1 MKNIKEKKM
10 KKRTI
15 ANVINYSL
23 IYFFGLFLIFTGIP
37 VLAGNISANAVTLR
51 IMAAD
56 ALPKPI
62 TEIGAIFKKEHPG
75 VKIDYNFLG
84 AGVLKGD
91 IEEGAPCDIFLSA
104 NGKFQRQLKRKGFL
118 KSYKI
123 FAYDYLAAA
132 TPSNNPAG
140 VTPSNLI
147 KKLMDSNVSLTTSS
161 PHSDP
166 AGDYTWKMFKI
177 INKQIP
183 GAFNKITGHANH
195 LLDAALVMLVLESGN
210 TDLGIL
216 YTSQLLEL
224 KRSGAKINIISISK
238 KYNTKAKFTASVL
251 NQSKHK
257 SLDEDFIKL
266 LFSKKGKKILKYWGF
281 SPVDSSK

>member
-1 MKNIKEKKM
+1 M
-10 KKRTI
+10 KKN
-15 ANVINYSL
+15 NVIKCSMATIL
-23 IYFFGLFLIFTGIP
+23 TGLLFIFMFF
-37 VLAGNISANAVTLR
+37 NIAIITDNFSADAATLR

-62 TEIGAIFKKEHPG
+62 MEIGNIFKNEHPG
-75 VKIDYNFLG
+75 VKIDYDFLG

-104 NGKFQRQLKRKGFL
+104 NGKFQRQLIGKGFL
-118 KSYKI
+118 KSYKV

-132 TPSNNPAG
+132 TPYDNPAN
-140 VTPSNLI
+140 VNSSNLI
-147 KKLMDSNVSLTTSS
+147 QKLMNPNVSLTTSS

-177 INKQIP
+177 INKLYP
-183 GAFNKITGHANH
+183 GAFNKITNHADH
-195 LLDAALVMLVLESGN
+195 LIDAALVMPIIESGN

-224 KRSGAKINIISISK
+224 KRSGAKINIISIPK
-238 KYNTKAKFTASVL
+238 KYNTKAKFTASFL
-251 NQSKHK
+251 NQSKHI
-257 SLDEDFIKL
+257 SLDKDFIKL
-266 LFSKKGKKILKYWGF
+266 LFSNKGKKILKYWGF
-281 SPVDSSK
+281 TPAGF

>member
-1 MKNIKEKKM
+1 MKKNI
-10 KKRTI
+10 
-15 ANVINYSL
+15 A
-23 IYFFGLFLIFTGIP
+23 IYYAIIFFIGLFLIFAGIP
-37 VLAGNISANAVTLR
+37 MLAENISNAATLR

-62 TEIGAIFKKEHPG
+62 MEIGNIFKKEHPG
-75 VKIDYNFLG
+75 VKIDYDFLG

-91 IEEGAPCDIFLSA
+91 IEEGAPCDVFLSA
-104 NGKFQRQLKRKGFL
+104 NGKFQRQLKHKGFL
-118 KSYKI
+118 KFYEV

-132 TPSNNPAG
+132 TPYNNPAG

-147 KKLMDSNVSLTTSS
+147 QKLMDTNVALTTSS
-161 PHSDP
+161 PHADP
-166 AGDYTWKMFKI
+166 AGDYTWKMFRI
-177 INKQIP
+177 INRRFP
-183 GAFNKITGHANH
+183 GAFKKITGHVNH
-195 LLDAALVMLVLESGN
+195 LLDAALVMPVLESGN

-224 KRSGAKINIISISK
+224 KRSGAKINIIAITK

-251 NQSKHK
+251 NQSKYK
-257 SLDEDFIKL
+257 SLDEDFIRL

-281 SPVDSSK
+281 SPVNSLK

>member
-1 MKNIKEKKM
+1 MKKNI
-10 KKRTI
+10 
-15 ANVINYSL
+15 A
-23 IYFFGLFLIFTGIP
+23 IYYAIIFFIGLFLIFAGIP
-37 VLAGNISANAVTLR
+37 MLAENISNAATLR

-62 TEIGAIFKKEHPG
+62 MEIGNIFKKEHPG
-75 VKIDYNFLG
+75 IKTDYDFLG

-91 IEEGAPCDIFLSA
+91 IEEGAPCDVFFSA
-104 NGKFQRQLKRKGFL
+104 NGKFQRQLKHKGFL
-118 KSYKI
+118 KFYEV

-132 TPSNNPAG
+132 TPYNNPAG

-147 KKLMDSNVSLTTSS
+147 QKLMDPNVALTTSS
-161 PHSDP
+161 PHADP
-166 AGDYTWKMFKI
+166 AGNYTWKMFRI
-177 INKQIP
+177 INRRFP
-183 GAFNKITGHANH
+183 GAFKKITGHVNH
-195 LLDAALVMLVLESGN
+195 LLDAALVMPVLESGN

-224 KRSGAKINIISISK
+224 KRSGAKINIIAITK

-251 NQSKHK
+251 NQSKYK

-266 LFSKKGKKILKYWGF
+266 LFSKKGKKILTYWGF
-281 SPVDSSK
+281 SPANSSK

>member
-1 MKNIKEKKM
+1 MKKNI
-10 KKRTI
+10 T
-15 ANVINYSL
+15 INYIST
-23 IYFFGLFLIFTGIP
+23 FFIGLFLIFAGIP
-37 VLAGNISANAVTLR
+37 MLAENISANAVTLR

-62 TEIGAIFKKEHPG
+62 TEIGNIFKKEHPG
-75 VKIDYNFLG
+75 VKIDYDFLG

-118 KSYKI
+118 NSYRV

-132 TPSNNPAG
+132 TPYNNPAHI
-140 VTPSNLI
+140 TESNLI
-147 KKLMDSNVSLTTSS
+147 QKLMDSNVTLTTSS

-177 INKQIP
+177 INKQFP
-183 GAFNKITGHANH
+183 GAFKKITGHANH
-195 LLDAALVMLVLESGN
+195 LLDAALVMPILESGN

-224 KRSGAKINIISISK
+224 KRSGAKINIIAIPK
-238 KYNTKAKFTASVL
+238 KYNPHAKFTASVL
-251 NQSKHK
+251 NQSQYK

-266 LFSKKGKKILKYWGF
+266 LFSKKGKKILTYWGF
-281 SPVDSSK
+281 SPANSSK

>member
-1 MKNIKEKKM
+1 MNKNI
-10 KKRTI
+10 
-15 ANVINYSL
+15 VINYAL
-23 IYFFGLFLIFTGIP
+23 IFSIGLFLIFAGILI
-37 VLAGNISANAVTLR
+37 LAGNISANAATLR

-56 ALPKPI
+56 ALPKPV
-62 TEIGAIFKKEHPG
+62 TEIGNIFKKEHPG
-75 VKIDYNFLG
+75 VKIDYDFLG

-104 NGKFQRQLKRKGFL
+104 NGKFQRQLENKGFL
-118 KSYKI
+118 KSYRV

-132 TPSNNPAG
+132 TPYNNPARI
-140 VTPSNLI
+140 TSSNLI
-147 KKLMDSNVSLTTSS
+147 QKLMDPNVTLTTSS
-161 PHSDP
+161 PHADP
-166 AGDYTWKMFKI
+166 AGDYTWKVFRI
-177 INKQIP
+177 INKHIP
-183 GAFNKITGHANH
+183 GAFKKITGHANH
-195 LLDAALVMLVLESGN
+195 LLDAALVMPVLESGN

-224 KRSGAKINIISISK
+224 KRNGAKINIIPIPK

-251 NQSKHK
+251 NQSKYK

-281 SPVDSSK
+281 SPVKLNR

>member
-1 MKNIKEKKM
+1 MKNHIK
-10 KKRTI
+10 
-15 ANVINYSL
+15 L
-23 IYFFGLFLIFTGIP
+23 IFKFEYLSLFLTILSINFIIFAMFNNT
-37 VLAGNISANAVTLR
+37 AANAVTLK

-62 TEIGAIFKKEHPG
+62 TEIGNIFKKEHPG
-75 VKIDYNFLG
+75 VKIDYDFLG

-104 NGKFQRQLKRKGFL
+104 NKKFQRQLKGKGFL
-118 KSYKI
+118 NSYRV

-132 TPSNNPAG
+132 TPYNNPAHI
-140 VTPSNLI
+140 TKSNLI
-147 KKLMDSNVSLTTSS
+147 QKLMDSNVALTTSS

-177 INKQIP
+177 IGKNIP
-183 GAFNKITGHANH
+183 GAFKKITNHANH
-195 LLDAALVMLVLESGN
+195 LLDAAMIMPILESGN

-216 YTSQLLEL
+216 YASQLLEL
-224 KRSGAKINIISISK
+224 KRSGAKINIIPIPK
-238 KYNTKAKFTASVL
+238 KYNTRAKFTVSIL

-257 SLDEDFIKL
+257 AIDRDFVKL
-266 LFSKKGKKILKYWGF
+266 LFSKNGKKILKYWGF
-281 SPVDSSK
+281 SPVKKSYGF

>member
-1 MKNIKEKKM
+1 M
-10 KKRTI
+10 KKNKYPTI
-15 ANVINYSL
+15 FL
-23 IYFFGLFLIFTGIP
+23 TGLFLIF
-37 VLAGNISANAVTLR
+37 LFLNIAIIADNFSANAVTLK

-62 TEIGAIFKKEHPG
+62 IEIGKIFKKEHPG
-75 VKIDYNFLG
+75 VKIDYDFLG

-118 KSYKI
+118 KFYRV

-132 TPSNNPAG
+132 TPYNNPAN
-140 VTPSNLI
+140 VNSSNLI
-147 KKLMDSNVSLTTSS
+147 QKLMDPKVSLTTSS

-166 AGDYTWKMFKI
+166 AGDYTWKMFKE
-177 INKQIP
+177 INKYYP
-183 GAFNKITGHANH
+183 GAFNKITNHANH
-195 LLDAALVMLVLESGN
+195 LLDAALVMPVLESGN

-216 YTSQLLEL
+216 YASQLLEL
-224 KRSGAKINIISISK
+224 KRSGAKINIIAIPK
-238 KYNTKAKFTASVL
+238 KYNTKAKFTASFL

-257 SLDEDFIKL
+257 SLDKDFIKL
-266 LFSKKGKKILKYWGF
+266 LFSQKGKKILKYWGF
-281 SPVDSSK
+281 TPASF

>member
-1 MKNIKEKKM
+1 MKNITKI
-10 KKRTI
+10 TI
-15 ANVINYSL
+15 I
-23 IYFFGLFLIFTGIP
+23 FFIGLFLTFIGFP
-37 VLAGNISANAVTLR
+37 VLTGNTGADAVTLK

-62 TEIGAIFKKEHPG
+62 TEIGNIFEKVHPG
-75 VKIDYNFLG
+75 VKIDYDFLG

-118 KSYKI
+118 ISYKV

-132 TPSNNPAG
+132 TPYNNPAH
-140 VTPSNLI
+140 VTKFNLI
-147 KKLMDSNVSLTTSS
+147 QKLMDPNVTLTTSS

-166 AGDYTWKMFKI
+166 AGNYTWKMFKI

-183 GAFNKITGHANH
+183 GAFKKITDHANH
-195 LLDAALVMLVLESGN
+195 LLDAALVMPILESGN

-216 YTSQLLEL
+216 YASQLLEL
-224 KRSGAKINIISISK
+224 KRSGARINIIPIPA
-238 KYNTKAKFTASVL
+238 KYNAHAKFTVSIL
-251 NQSKHK
+251 SQSKYK
-257 SLDEDFIKL
+257 TLDRDFVKL
-266 LFSKKGKKILKYWGF
+266 LFSNRGKRILRYWGF
-281 SPVDSSK
+281 SPVNFAR

>member
-1 MKNIKEKKM
+1 MKM
-10 KKRTI
+10 KTKNNI
-15 ANVINYSL
+15 PINYCAL
-23 IYFFGLFLIFTGIP
+23 IFYAGLFLILAAIP
-37 VLAGNISANAVTLR
+37 VFAGNISANAVTLR

-62 TEIGAIFKKEHPG
+62 TEIGDIFKKQHPG
-75 VKIDYNFLG
+75 VKIDYDFLG
-84 AGVLKGD
+84 AGALKGD

-104 NGKFQRQLKRKGFL
+104 NGKFQRQLEKKGFL
-118 KSYKI
+118 KSYKV

-132 TPSNNPAG
+132 TPSDNPAE
-140 VTPSNLI
+140 VTQSNLI
-147 KKLMDSNVSLTTSS
+147 EKLMDANVSLTTSS

-177 INKQIP
+177 INAQIP
-183 GAFNKITGHANH
+183 GAFKKITGHADH
-195 LLDAALVMLVLESGN
+195 LLDAALVMPILESGN

-224 KRSGAKINIISISK
+224 KRNGSNINIIPISK
-238 KYNTKAKFTASVL
+238 KYNTKAKFTVSIL
-251 NQSKHK
+251 NQSKYK

-266 LFSKKGKKILKYWGF
+266 IFSKKGEKILKYWGF
-281 SPVDSSK
+281 SPVNSIK

>member
-1 MKNIKEKKM
+1 M
-10 KKRTI
+10 KKNNI
-15 ANVINYSL
+15 PINYCAL
-23 IYFFGLFLIFTGIP
+23 IFYAGLFLILAAIP

-56 ALPKPI
+56 ALPKPV

-75 VKIDYNFLG
+75 VKIDYDFLG
-84 AGVLKGD
+84 AGALKGD

-104 NGKFQRQLKRKGFL
+104 NEKFQRQLEKKGFL
-118 KSYKI
+118 KSYKV

-132 TPSNNPAG
+132 TPSDNPAE
-140 VTPSNLI
+140 VTQSNLI
-147 KKLMDSNVSLTTSS
+147 EKLMDANVSLTTSS

-177 INKQIP
+177 INAQIP
-183 GAFNKITGHANH
+183 GAFKKITGHADH
-195 LLDAALVMLVLESGN
+195 LLDAALVMPILESGN

-224 KRSGAKINIISISK
+224 KRNGSDINIIPISK
-238 KYNTKAKFTASVL
+238 KYNTKAKFTVSIL
-251 NQSKHK
+251 NQSKYK

-266 LFSKKGKKILKYWGF
+266 IFSKKGEKILKYWGF
-281 SPVDSSK
+281 SPVNSIK

>member
-1 MKNIKEKKM
+1 MKKNI
-10 KKRTI
+10 
-15 ANVINYSL
+15 A
-23 IYFFGLFLIFTGIP
+23 IYYAIIFFIGLFLIFAGIP
-37 VLAGNISANAVTLR
+37 MLAENISNAATLR

-62 TEIGAIFKKEHPG
+62 MEIGNIFKKEHPG
-75 VKIDYNFLG
+75 VKIDYDFLG

-91 IEEGAPCDIFLSA
+91 IEEGAPCDVFLSA
-104 NGKFQRQLKRKGFL
+104 NGKFQRQLKHKGFL
-118 KSYKI
+118 KFYEV

-132 TPSNNPAG
+132 TPYNNPAG

-147 KKLMDSNVSLTTSS
+147 QKLMDPNVALTTSS
-161 PHSDP
+161 PHADP
-166 AGDYTWKMFKI
+166 AGNYTWKMFRI
-177 INKQIP
+177 INRRFP
-183 GAFNKITGHANH
+183 GAFKKITGHVNH
-195 LLDAALVMLVLESGN
+195 LLDAALVMPVLESGN

-224 KRSGAKINIISISK
+224 KRSGAKINIIAITK

-251 NQSKHK
+251 NQSKYK

-266 LFSKKGKKILKYWGF
+266 LFSKKGKKILTYWGF
-281 SPVDSSK
+281 SPANSSK

>member
-1 MKNIKEKKM
+1 M
-10 KKRTI
+10 KKNT
-15 ANVINYSL
+15 AVNYIITFS
-23 IYFFGLFLIFTGIP
+23 IGLFLIFAGIP
-37 VLAGNISANAVTLR
+37 VLAGNISANAATLR

-62 TEIGAIFKKEHPG
+62 TEIGNIFKKEHPG
-75 VKIDYNFLG
+75 VKIDYDFLG

-104 NGKFQRQLKRKGFL
+104 NGKFQRELKNKGFL
-118 KSYKI
+118 KSYKV

-132 TPSNNPAG
+132 TPYNNPAG
-140 VTPSNLI
+140 VTSSNLI
-147 KKLMDSNVSLTTSS
+147 QKLMDSNVSLTTSS

-166 AGDYTWKMFKI
+166 AGDYTWKMFRI
-177 INKQIP
+177 INRQFP
-183 GAFNKITGHANH
+183 GAFAKITGHANH
-195 LLDAALVMLVLESGN
+195 LLDAALVMPVLESGN

-224 KRSGAKINIISISK
+224 KRSGAKINIITISK

-251 NQSKHK
+251 NQSKYK
-257 SLDEDFIKL
+257 SLGEDFIKL
-266 LFSKKGKKILKYWGF
+266 LFSKRGKKILKYWGF
-281 SPVDSSK
+281 TPANFSK

>member
-1 MKNIKEKKM
+1 M
-10 KKRTI
+10 KKNTASNYTI
-15 ANVINYSL
+15 I
-23 IYFFGLFLIFTGIP
+23 FFIGLFLILGLIP
-37 VLAGNISANAVTLR
+37 ILGKDFSVSAATLR

-75 VKIDYNFLG
+75 VKIDYDFLG

-118 KSYKI
+118 NSYRT

-132 TPSNNPAG
+132 TPYNNPAG
-140 VTPSNLI
+140 VNSSNLI
-147 KKLMDSNVSLTTSS
+147 QKLTDSNVSLTTSS
-161 PHSDP
+161 PHADP
-166 AGDYTWKMFKI
+166 AGDYTWKMFRK
-177 INKQIP
+177 INKYYP
-183 GAFNKITGHANH
+183 GAFEKITNHANH
-195 LLDAALVMLVLESGN
+195 LLDAALVMPVLESGN

-216 YTSQLLEL
+216 YMSQLIEL
-224 KRSGAKINIISISK
+224 KKSGAEINIIPIPK

-251 NQSKHK
+251 NQSKYK
-257 SLDEDFIKL
+257 ALSEDFIKL

-281 SPVDSSK
+281 FDFNNSRNIIK

>member
-1 MKNIKEKKM
+1 MKKNIA
-10 KKRTI
+10 I
-15 ANVINYSL
+15 DYAI
-23 IYFFGLFLIFTGIP
+23 IFFIGLFLIFAGIP
-37 VLAGNISANAVTLR
+37 MLAENISNAATLR

-62 TEIGAIFKKEHPG
+62 MEIGNIFKKEHPG

-91 IEEGAPCDIFLSA
+91 IEEGAPCDVFLSA
-104 NGKFQRQLKRKGFL
+104 NGKFQRQLKHKGFL
-118 KSYKI
+118 KSYEV

-132 TPSNNPAG
+132 TPYNNPAG

-147 KKLMDSNVSLTTSS
+147 QKLMDPNVALTTSS
-161 PHSDP
+161 PHADP
-166 AGDYTWKMFKI
+166 AGDYTWKMFRI
-177 INKQIP
+177 INRRFP
-183 GAFNKITGHANH
+183 GAFKKITGHVNH
-195 LLDAALVMLVLESGN
+195 LLDAALVMPVLESGN

-216 YTSQLLEL
+216 YASQLLEL
-224 KRSGAKINIISISK
+224 KRSGAKINIITIPK

-251 NQSKHK
+251 NQSKYK

-281 SPVDSSK
+281 TPLNSLK

>member
-1 MKNIKEKKM
+1 MKKNI
-10 KKRTI
+10 T
-15 ANVINYSL
+15 INYIST
-23 IYFFGLFLIFTGIP
+23 FFIGLFLIFAGIP
-37 VLAGNISANAVTLR
+37 MLAENISANAVTLR

-62 TEIGAIFKKEHPG
+62 TEIGNIFKKEHPG
-75 VKIDYNFLG
+75 VKIDYDFLG

-118 KSYKI
+118 NSYRV

-132 TPSNNPAG
+132 TPYNNPAHI
-140 VTPSNLI
+140 TESNLI
-147 KKLMDSNVSLTTSS
+147 QKLMDSNVTLTTSS

-166 AGDYTWKMFKI
+166 AGDYTWNMFKI
-177 INKQIP
+177 INKQFP
-183 GAFNKITGHANH
+183 GAFKKITGHANH
-195 LLDAALVMLVLESGN
+195 LLDAALVMPVLESGN

-224 KRSGAKINIISISK
+224 KRSGAKINIIKIPK
-238 KYNTKAKFTASVL
+238 KYNTHAKFTASVL
-251 NQSKHK
+251 NQSKYK
-257 SLDEDFIKL
+257 SLDKDFIKL
-266 LFSKKGKKILKYWGF
+266 LFSKKGKKILKHWGF
-281 SPVDSSK
+281 SPVK

>member
-1 MKNIKEKKM
+1 M
-10 KKRTI
+10 KKNTT
-15 ANVINYSL
+15 INYML
-23 IYFFGLFLIFTGIP
+23 TFFIGLFLIFAGIP
-37 VLAGNISANAVTLR
+37 VFAGNISANAATLR

-62 TEIGAIFKKEHPG
+62 TEIGNIFKKEHPG
-75 VKIDYNFLG
+75 VKIDYDFLG

-91 IEEGAPCDIFLSA
+91 IEEGVPCDIFLSA
-104 NGKFQRQLKRKGFL
+104 NGKFQRQLRHKGFL
-118 KSYKI
+118 KSYKV

-132 TPSNNPAG
+132 TPYNNPAD

-147 KKLMDSNVSLTTSS
+147 QKLMDPNVALTTSS
-161 PHSDP
+161 PHADP

-177 INKQIP
+177 INKQFP
-183 GAFNKITGHANH
+183 GAFKKITGHANH
-195 LLDAALVMLVLESGN
+195 LLDAALVMPLLASGN

-224 KRSGAKINIISISK
+224 KRSGAKINIIAIPR
-238 KYNTKAKFTASVL
+238 KYNTHAKFTVSVL
-251 NQSKHK
+251 NQSKYK

-266 LFSKKGKKILKYWGF
+266 LFSKKGKKILTYWGF
-281 SPVDSSK
+281 SPANSSK

>member
-1 MKNIKEKKM
+1 MQNQIKSILKFE
-10 KKRTI
+10 
-15 ANVINYSL
+15 YLS
-23 IYFFGLFLIFTGIP
+23 LFLALLSISFVSFTTF
-37 VLAGNISANAVTLR
+37 NITAANAITLR

-62 TEIGAIFKKEHPG
+62 TEIGNIFKKEHPG
-75 VKIDYNFLG
+75 VKIDYDFLG

-118 KSYKI
+118 NSYRV

-132 TPSNNPAG
+132 TPYNNPAHI
-140 VTPSNLI
+140 TKSNLI
-147 KKLMDSNVSLTTSS
+147 QKLMDPNVTLATSS

-177 INKQIP
+177 IDKNIP
-183 GAFNKITGHANH
+183 GAFEKITSHANH
-195 LLDAALVMLVLESGN
+195 LLDAALVMPILENGD

-224 KRSGAKINIISISK
+224 KRSGAKINIIKIPK
-238 KYNTKAKFTASVL
+238 KYNTHAKFTAGIL
-251 NQSKHK
+251 NQSKYK
-257 SLDEDFIKL
+257 ALDEDFVKL
-266 LFSKKGKKILKYWGF
+266 LFSKKGKKILRHWGF
-281 SPVDSSK
+281 SPVNSAK

>member
-1 MKNIKEKKM
+1 M
-10 KKRTI
+10 KKNT
-15 ANVINYSL
+15 AVNYIITFS
-23 IYFFGLFLIFTGIP
+23 IGLFLIFAGIP
-37 VLAGNISANAVTLR
+37 VLAGNISLNAATLR

-62 TEIGAIFKKEHPG
+62 TEIGNIFKKEHPG
-75 VKIDYNFLG
+75 VKIDYDFLG

-104 NGKFQRQLKRKGFL
+104 NGKFQRELKNKGFL
-118 KSYKI
+118 KSYNV

-132 TPSNNPAG
+132 TPYNNPAG
-140 VTPSNLI
+140 VTSSNLI
-147 KKLMDSNVSLTTSS
+147 QKFMDLNVSLTTSS

-166 AGDYTWKMFKI
+166 AGDYTWKMFRI
-177 INKQIP
+177 INRRFP
-183 GAFNKITGHANH
+183 GAFAKITGHANH
-195 LLDAALVMLVLESGN
+195 LLDAALVMPVLESGN

-224 KRSGAKINIISISK
+224 KRSGAKINIITIPK

-251 NQSKHK
+251 NQSKYK
-257 SLDEDFIKL
+257 SLGEDFIKL
-266 LFSKKGKKILKYWGF
+266 LFSKRGKKILKYWGF
-281 SPVDSSK
+281 TPANFSK

>member
-1 MKNIKEKKM
+1 MKIKLKF
-10 KKRTI
+10 TY
-15 ANVINYSL
+15 AL
-23 IYFFGLFLIFTGIP
+23 IFSIGLLLNFAGLFFLKIT
-37 VLAGNISANAVTLR
+37 NANAVILR

-62 TEIGAIFKKEHPG
+62 KKIGNIFEKEHPG
-75 VKIDYNFLG
+75 VKIYYDFLG

-104 NGKFQRQLKRKGFL
+104 NGKFQRQLEEKGFL
-118 KSYKI
+118 KSYKT

-132 TPSNNPAG
+132 TPYNNPAG
-140 VTPSNLI
+140 ITKSNLI
-147 KKLMDSNVSLTTSS
+147 QKLMDKNVTLTTSS

-166 AGDYTWKMFKI
+166 AGDYTWKMFRI

-183 GAFNKITGHANH
+183 GAFKKITNHANH
-195 LLDAALVMLVLESGN
+195 LLDAAMVMPILESGN

-224 KRSGAKINIISISK
+224 KRSGAKIHIIPISK
-238 KYNTKAKFTASVL
+238 KYNTKARFTVSVL
-251 NQSKHK
+251 NQSKYK

-266 LFSKKGKKILKYWGF
+266 LFSKKGKKILNYWGF
-281 SPVDSSK
+281 FPR

>member
-1 MKNIKEKKM
+1 MKNRVKPILKFKYLPLFL
-10 KKRTI
+10 T
-15 ANVINYSL
+15 
-23 IYFFGLFLIFTGIP
+23 GLFINF
-37 VLAGNISANAVTLR
+37 AGFAMLGNPAANAATLR

-56 ALPKPI
+56 ALPKPL
-62 TEIGAIFKKEHPG
+62 TEIGNIFKKEHPG
-75 VKIDYNFLG
+75 VKIDYDFMG
-84 AGVLKGD
+84 SGVLKGD

-118 KSYKI
+118 NSYRV

-132 TPSNNPAG
+132 TPYNNPAHI
-140 VTPSNLI
+140 TKSNLI
-147 KKLMDSNVSLTTSS
+147 QKLMDSNVVLTTSS

-177 INKQIP
+177 IGKNIP
-183 GAFNKITGHANH
+183 GAFEKITNHVNH
-195 LLDAALVMLVLESGN
+195 LLDAAMVMPVLESGN

-224 KRSGAKINIISISK
+224 KRSGAKINIIPIPE
-238 KYNTKAKFTASVL
+238 KYNSRAKFTVSIL

-257 SLDEDFIKL
+257 VIDRDFIKL
-266 LFSKKGKKILKYWGF
+266 LFSKKGKKILKRWGF
-281 SPVDSSK
+281 SPVK